1 MFNGILDM
9 LRNVV
14 KSRFFALVTTYILL
28 FSILVGR
35 MFYLQIVKG
44 ETYDREASLQKQ
56 KIKTI
61 KSARGKIYDCNGKL
75 LVTNEQSYSITIED
89 SGDLKT
95 NQEKNTM
102 IEKCI
107 TLIEKHGDSL
117 DLDFPISMNK
127 NGKFKYTVNQA
138 AQLRFKREI
147 FFCKSIHE
155 LTQKQKDMTA
165 EELFR
170 YIRTEDKVNTIHFFD
185 KDETYTDAEA
195 LPIMTV
201 RYALLMN
208 TYSKYDP
215 ITLSS
220 NVSDKTVAA
229 IKENSADL
237 PGVEVTTEMN
247 RVYKDS
253 KYFSHI
259 IGYTGLISSETL
271 AEM

>member
-9 LRNVV
+9 LKNVV

-170 YIRTEDKVNTIHFFD
+170 YIRTEDKVNAIHFFD
-185 KDETYTDAEA
+185 KD
-195 LPIMTV
+195 
-201 RYALLMN
+201 R
-208 TYSKYDP
+208 K
-215 ITLSS
+215 S
-220 NVSDKTVAA
+220 NV
-229 IKENSADL
+229 
-237 PGVEVTTEMN
+237 
-247 RVYKDS
+247 
-253 KYFSHI
+253 
-259 IGYTGLISSETL
+259 
-271 AEM
+271 

>member
-1 MFNGILDM
+1 MTE
-9 LRNVV
+9 
-14 KSRFFALVTTYILL
+14 KLL
-28 FSILVGR
+28 C
-35 MFYLQIVKG
+35 K
-44 ETYDREASLQKQ
+44 KQ

-155 LTQKQKDMTA
+155 LTQKQKK
-165 EELFR
+165 
-170 YIRTEDKVNTIHFFD
+170 I
-185 KDETYTDAEA
+185 
-195 LPIMTV
+195 
-201 RYALLMN
+201 
-208 TYSKYDP
+208 
-215 ITLSS
+215 
-220 NVSDKTVAA
+220 
-229 IKENSADL
+229 
-237 PGVEVTTEMN
+237 
-247 RVYKDS
+247 
-253 KYFSHI
+253 
-259 IGYTGLISSETL
+259 
-271 AEM
+271 